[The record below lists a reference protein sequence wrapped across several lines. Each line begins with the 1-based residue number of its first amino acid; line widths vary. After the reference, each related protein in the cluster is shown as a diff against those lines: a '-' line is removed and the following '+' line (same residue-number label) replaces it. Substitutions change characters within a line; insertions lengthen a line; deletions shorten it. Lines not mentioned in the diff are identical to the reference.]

1 MSQVPTPMQVSPTM
15 TDATVQEP
23 QPFELL
29 RRLELLRSL
38 DDSTLKALMEG
49 VEPVELQEGQVLVR
63 QGELDDALYAVASGT
78 LRAVTVP
85 SGGEEKVLER
95 YGPGGV
101 LGEIQLVLGGAWT
114 TTVEAESTCLLYRL
128 KRAVLDALSD
138 RPDSLLEPLVGLIRQ
153 RMGRAQLAEVFPS
166 FLGPL
171 SPRELHELERKV
183 QWVTVRRGEALFRQG
198 DPVDG
203 WYIVMSGR
211 LKLLRRDEFGDL
223 KSMWEVGRGKSVGE
237 LGVLSGGLNV
247 GTPYAIRDTELI
259 RFSPEGFHALL
270 DRYPRALKKL
280 MGTLIQRIATQH
292 TPGQRRAS
300 TRYFTIVPTGPSAPA
315 AAFARALR
323 EELSTSGPALYLGAQ
338 ELSTLGV
345 MHDVARLPDSHPQWL
360 RFTSWIEE
368 EGPHHAYVVLETDA
382 TPTPWTRRA
391 VRLADHIVLV
401 ADATAT
407 PEPGRIEVGL
417 LAAHD
422 HDRVRARHSL
432 VLVHP
437 QATRLPSGTQA
448 WLSRRQL
455 DSYHHVR
462 VGDAGDLAR
471 AARILS
477 GRGVGLTLGGGGAR
491 GYAHIGVVAAL
502 RELSIPIDMVG
513 GTSIGSVIAGQV
525 ALGLSREEIIDVN
538 LRFLSRKP
546 FAQYTVPM
554 LALLNARRLQDG
566 IQIAAGDTRIED
578 LWINYFA
585 VSANLTTTE
594 MVVHDRGSLWEA
606 VRASVS
612 LPGILP
618 PFARGLHLLVDGS
631 VINNLPGDVM
641 RQRGGGS
648 VIAVNVSSTD
658 DLRLPPS
665 GIPSEWQIFWNKL
678 LPFTRPVLVP
688 GLAAIVMRTLLLA
701 SANRTAL
708 VERDADLVLKP
719 PLNAYG
725 LLEFKKIHAIVD
737 VGYRYTL
744 EAASRWSGPRA
755 TT

>member
-1 MSQVPTPMQVSPTM
+1 
-15 TDATVQEP
+15 
-23 QPFELL
+23 
-29 RRLELLRSL
+29 
-38 DDSTLKALMEG
+38 MEG
-49 VEPVELQEGQVLVR
+49 VEPVRLQEGQVLVR
-63 QGELDDALYAVASGT
+63 QGELDDALYTVALGT

-85 SGGEEKVLER
+85 ASGEQQVLER
-95 YGPGGV
+95 YGPGRA

-114 TTVEAESTCLLYRL
+114 TTVEVESNCLLYRL

-171 SPRELHELERKV
+171 SPRELDQLEKKM
-183 QWVTVRRGEALFRQG
+183 QWVTVRRGEALFLQG
-198 DPVDG
+198 NPVDG

-211 LKLLRRDEFGDL
+211 LQVLRRDEFGDL
-223 KSMWEVGRGKSVGE
+223 KSMWEVGRGESVGE
-237 LGVLSGGLNV
+237 LGLLSGGLNV

-270 DRYPRALKKL
+270 DRYPLALKKL
-280 MGTLIQRIATQH
+280 MGTFIQRIATQH
-292 TPGQRRAS
+292 TPGHRRES

-315 AAFARALR
+315 SAFARALR
-323 EELSTSGPALYLGAQ
+323 EELSTFGPTLYLGAQ
-338 ELSTLGV
+338 ELSTRGV
-345 MHDVARLPDSHPQWL
+345 LQDVARLPDSHPQWL
-360 RFTSWIEE
+360 RFSSWMEE
-368 EGPHHAYVVLETDA
+368 EGPRHAYVVFETDA
-382 TPTPWTRRA
+382 ALTPWTRRA

-401 ADATAT
+401 ADARAT

-437 QATRLPSGTQA
+437 QETRLPSATQA

-471 AARILS
+471 VARILS

-502 RELSIPIDMVG
+502 RELGIPVDMVG
-513 GTSIGSVIAGQV
+513 GASMGSVIAGQV
-525 ALGLSREEIIDVN
+525 ALGLSQAEMIDLN

-554 LALLNARRLQDG
+554 VALLNARRLQEAM
-566 IQIAAGDTRIED
+566 QVAVGDTRIED

-594 MVVHDRGSLWEA
+594 MVVHDCGPLWE
-606 VRASVS
+606 
-612 LPGILP
+612 
-618 PFARGLHLLVDGS
+618 
-631 VINNLPGDVM
+631 
-641 RQRGGGS
+641 
-648 VIAVNVSSTD
+648 
-658 DLRLPPS
+658 
-665 GIPSEWQIFWNKL
+665 
-678 LPFTRPVLVP
+678 
-688 GLAAIVMRTLLLA
+688 
-701 SANRTAL
+701 
-708 VERDADLVLKP
+708 
-719 PLNAYG
+719 
-725 LLEFKKIHAIVD
+725 
-737 VGYRYTL
+737 
-744 EAASRWSGPRA
+744 
-755 TT
+755 